1 MLPLLFLAFLGAEPP
16 PVAAAVP
23 DGQKAKAAKEIIEK
37 MRASLKKLGDASKE
51 SRAAKDAVKLSCVA
65 EKQSQATGL
74 VAVAETSEAELTDA
88 LKRKDEEVA
97 AHAFDKISLAG
108 QKVTQLQAD
117 SNTCI
122 GELAVYA
129 GDTIVIATNEGDS
142 DDPTILIY
150 VVPFLP
156 RPVQVSPYQ

>member
-1 MLPLLFLAFLGAEPP
+1 MLPLLFLALLGADLPP
-16 PVAAAVP
+16 TAATVP
-23 DGQKAKAAKEIIEK
+23 DGQKVSVAKDLIEK
-37 MRASLKKLGDASKE
+37 MKKSLKKLGDASKE
-51 SRAAKDAVKLSCVA
+51 SRAAKDAVKLSCVG
-65 EKQSQATGL
+65 EKQKQASGL
-74 VAVAETSEAELTDA
+74 VTVAEATQTDLADAVA
-88 LKRKDEEVA
+88 RKDEEVA
-97 AHAFDKISLAG
+97 AHAFDKIAMAG

-142 DDPTILIY
+142 EDPTLIIY